1 MPLVRSSCIMPIEGT
16 TPLPASPA
24 LPPEG
29 REIGQSPVCG
39 VGAVIKAADRYL
51 LIRRG
56 RAPNAGQWSVPGGKV
71 QLGETMRAAV
81 AREVKEETGLDV
93 EVGEPLWVGETM
105 DPDTPPGWHFILI
118 DFEAR
123 LSGGD
128 LRVGDDA
135 AEIGW
140 FTLEEAQ
147 ALPLTETMRQLLGA
161 IS

>member
-1 MPLVRSSCIMPIEGT
+1 MPTEGT
-16 TPLPASPA
+16 TPLPASPD

-29 REIGQSPVCG
+29 GETGLHPICG
-39 VGAVIKAADRYL
+39 VGAVIRAGDRYL
-51 LIRRG
+51 LVRRG
-56 RAPNAGQWSVPGGKV
+56 RSPHVGQWAVPGGKV
-71 QLGETMRAAV
+71 RLGETMREAV

-123 LSGGD
+123 LAGGD

-135 AEIGW
+135 AELGW
-140 FTLEEAQ
+140 FTLKEARGM
-147 ALPLTETMRQLLGA
+147 PLTETMREVFEA